1 MLESRKWQ
9 GLWEKKKIQAVG
21 RGAERG
27 CTVEGEE
34 KKNQKGL
41 FGLILA
47 GRRRMMS
54 SGLGEPKPWGGAAP
68 LLEIGLALGLGFF
81 FLYFSDVSKLPPLK
95 KSV

>member
-1 MLESRKWQ
+1 M
-9 GLWEKKKIQAVG
+9 G

-54 SGLGEPKPWGGAAP
+54 SGLGEPKPWGGGSFVRDRFSFRFRV
-68 LLEIGLALGLGFF
+68 LFF
-81 FLYFSDVSKLPPLK
+81 VFF
-95 KSV
+95 